1 MFRVEDV
8 DTAIHAVVIERND
21 LSTEN
26 VSLSLVT
33 LVPMPKSSK
42 ELLEDTGL
50 QTNEELGK

>member
-33 LVPMPKSSK
+33 LVPIPKSSK